1 MPPWGRRSKR
11 RRELWTPQPGDR
23 LWIPGSDPKG
33 FRPAME
39 GTSGAVY
46 RAPFREEARE
56 AALERRARA
65 SDLVGSAI
73 RRLVRRFAGEL
84 VAGASKSTS
93 RPTPSAKLQ
102 PSVSRARDTGCPGR
116 CWVGAKPSLASD
128 RFEGRHADGETSS
141 CAAPGPVPPG
151 WPRTAER
158 RSGATREQKLLAWA
172 TGRVVRGVRTVR
184 GRARRSSRIAEVVRA
199 TRGSSQPRCDSQ
211 EHPKENHGSRLA
223 LPRESIGKAKQRRKP
238 ERGGKVARS
247 VAGSEISQ
255 GIC

>member
-1 MPPWGRRSKR
+1 MLLRRPTGSTGVVQARLRCRCAPTYGSVARARPSRRPRGQGIVMPPRGRRSKR
-11 RRELWTPQPGDR
+11 RRELRTPQPGDR

-39 GTSGAVY
+39 GTSGAAY
-46 RAPFREEARE
+46 RAPFREGVRE

-73 RRLVRRFAGEL
+73 RRLVRRFAGGL

-141 CAAPGPVPPG
+141 CAAPGPIPPG
-151 WPRTAER
+151 WPRTAAR
-158 RSGATREQKLLAWA
+158 RSGATRDQKLLTWA
-172 TGRVVRGVRTVR
+172 TRRAVRGVRTVR
-184 GRARRSSRIAEVVRA
+184 GRARRSSRIAEV
-199 TRGSSQPRCDSQ
+199 D
-211 EHPKENHGSRLA
+211 E
-223 LPRESIGKAKQRRKP
+223 RR
-238 ERGGKVARS
+238 VARTS
-247 VAGSEISQ
+247 PA
-255 GIC
+255 